1 MHENKIAIILRDDL
15 KNWQK
20 LNVTA
25 FLASAVAIEFPE
37 LHGRHLVT
45 ASGGKF
51 LPFMKQPV
59 LVYKADNLEQMKRA
73 FNRAKE
79 RELSIG
85 IYSLPLFNTMTEED
99 NLNETAS
106 KTDDEQDL
114 VGLAIYGENK
124 KVNKALDGLKFHD

>member
-1 MHENKIAIILRDDL
+1 MHENKIAIVLRDDL

-45 ASGGKF
+45 ASGSKY

-85 IYSLPLFNTMTEED
+85 IYSLPLFDTMTEED

-114 VGLAIYGENK
+114 VGLTIYGENK